1 MHEPQPPHLRHR
13 SVPLTRLEARI
24 SAWIRPKLPGFAYEF
39 LAFGFKQA
47 WACLYAAMMLA
58 MIIGTKFIWN
68 PDWPIARYDFLT
80 VAAVFLQLLLLELKL
95 ETPREALVILIY
107 HIVGTIMEIFK
118 TEMGSWAYPEPS
130 ALRIGGVPLFT
141 GFMYACVGSYMV
153 RAIRLFDMR
162 FEPYPPFWMTAALAL
177 GIYVNFF
184 THHYVFDV
192 RYVLMAA
199 TLLLFGRTR
208 IWFTPGEKTFWMPLP
223 LAALLTAFFLWIAE
237 NIGTFTGTW
246 LYPSQKTWHLVG
258 FSKMGSWYLLLFL
271 SFVLVTLVHRP
282 RGRDGATA

>member
-1 MHEPQPPHLRHR
+1 MHEPERPQARHR
-13 SVPLTRLEARI
+13 VVPLTSLEARI
-24 SAWIRPKLPGFAYEF
+24 SRWIRPKLPAFAYEF

-47 WACLYAAMMLA
+47 WACLYAAVMLA
-58 MIIGTKFIWN
+58 MIVGTKLVWN
-68 PDWPIARYDFLT
+68 PDWPVARYDFLT
-80 VAAVFLQLLLLELKL
+80 VAAVMLQLLLLELKL

-107 HIVGTIMEIFK
+107 HVVGTIMEIFK
-118 TEMGSWAYPEPS
+118 TDMGSWAYPEPS

-162 FEPYPPFWMTAALAL
+162 FEPYPPFWMTAVLAL
-177 GIYVNFF
+177 GIYANFF
-184 THHYVFDV
+184 SHHYIFDF
-192 RYVLMAA
+192 RYFLMAG
-199 TLLLFGRTR
+199 TLLLFARTR

-246 LYPSQKTWHLVG
+246 LYPSQKTWHPVG
-258 FSKMGSWYLLLFL
+258 LSKMGSWYLLLFL

-282 RGRDGATA
+282 RGRDLA